1 MNVVSPILRRRT
13 SIAAFAAVLAIAAL
27 AVPRRAAAQIFAEP
41 EGDHWAAAV
50 ALNPWLPTVNGDLKY
65 DFSNV
70 EGPGGDFNIKIGPN
84 DYLTHLKFALPM
96 VIDVRNQQWSVL
108 TDVTY
113 ANLSQ
118 DTDLTAVRPAG
129 GIPITVTGNLKTTTN
144 FKGLLWTE
152 AFGWTLMGHPS
163 GSFLDMIVGV
173 RYFGLKSE
181 TSWHLQAAVEG
192 PGGNQVVLAR
202 DGKASHNPNLWDGIF
217 GVRGKAQL
225 GEHFYLPYYV
235 DIGTGNSKVTWQGQ
249 LGVAWAPGKMEFAL
263 CYKHMSWAQ
272 KDDKFLQGLRLG
284 GPQLSIGYRF

>member
-1 MNVVSPILRRRT
+1 
-13 SIAAFAAVLAIAAL
+13 
-27 AVPRRAAAQIFAEP
+27 
-41 EGDHWAAAV
+41 
-50 ALNPWLPTVNGDLKY
+50 
-65 DFSNV
+65 
-70 EGPGGDFNIKIGPN
+70 
-84 DYLTHLKFALPM
+84 
-96 VIDVRNQQWSVL
+96 
-108 TDVTY
+108 
-113 ANLSQ
+113 
-118 DTDLTAVRPAG
+118 
-129 GIPITVTGNLKTTTN
+129 
-144 FKGLLWTE
+144 
-152 AFGWTLMGHPS
+152 MGHPS
-163 GSFLDMIVGV
+163 GCFLDMIVGV